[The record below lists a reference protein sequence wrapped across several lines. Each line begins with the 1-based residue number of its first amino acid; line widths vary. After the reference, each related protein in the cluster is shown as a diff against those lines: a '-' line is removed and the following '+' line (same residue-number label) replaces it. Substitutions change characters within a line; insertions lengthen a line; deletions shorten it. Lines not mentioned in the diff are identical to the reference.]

1 MRLAPG
7 PALADAAASRYPT
20 SHRQSIPMPEGHTST
35 PRPGGD
41 TGSLSDQARKRF
53 GRHGVLWG
61 ILSVSAAFAIFTL
74 HDAGIKWLVA
84 GYAPLQVLFIRSCVI
99 LLICTCVGRERVIVQ
114 SVRSPIRNALLF
126 RSLGLLGAW
135 LCFYTAAKSL
145 QLAELTTIYFAS
157 PLMVAA
163 MAVPILKERIS
174 AARWLSIFVG
184 FVGVLIACKPDVRAP
199 AGAIGLALLAAAL
212 WAGSMI
218 LIRQIALQESTSV
231 QMMTSSFCFVVL
243 IGPAMLWFWKMPD
256 LSQFILMASI
266 GILGAGAQFLLIE
279 GIKRAPASVVSPL
292 EFTALVWS
300 FVLGYAIW
308 GDVPAINVFG
318 GAALILASG
327 ALIIFGEWRNVK
339 LAARAEAA
347 E

>member
-1 MRLAPG
+1 
-7 PALADAAASRYPT
+7 
-20 SHRQSIPMPEGHTST
+20 MPEGHAPI
-35 PRPGGD
+35 PRPV
-41 TGSLSDQARKRF
+41 SPAEAARKRF

-61 ILSVSAAFAIFTL
+61 ILSVSAAFAIFSL

-99 LLICTCVGRERVIVQ
+99 LLICVCVGRERVVVQ
-114 SVRSPIRNALLF
+114 SIRSPIRTALLL

-135 LCFYTAAKSL
+135 LAFYTAAKSL

-163 MAVPILKERIS
+163 LAVPILGERIS
-174 AARWLSIFVG
+174 PARWASILVG
-184 FVGVLIACKPDVRAP
+184 FAGVLIACKPDVRAP

-218 LIRQIALQESTSV
+218 LIRQIALRESTLV
-231 QMMTSSFCFVVL
+231 QMLTSGFAFVVL
-243 IGPAMLWFWKMPD
+243 TGPAMFWFWKTPEPTQ
-256 LSQFILMASI
+256 LILMASI
-266 GILGAGAQFLLIE
+266 GTLGAVAQFLLIE

-300 FVLGYAIW
+300 FVLGYVIW
-308 GDVPAINVFG
+308 GDVPAITVFA
-318 GAALILASG
+318 GAGLILVSG
-327 ALIIFGEWRNVK
+327 ALIIVGEWRNVRI
-339 LAARAEAA
+339 AARTEAA

>member
-1 MRLAPG
+1 
-7 PALADAAASRYPT
+7 
-20 SHRQSIPMPEGHTST
+20 MPEGHAQT
-35 PRPGGD
+35 PRPV
-41 TGSLSDQARKRF
+41 TLAEASRKRF

-99 LLICTCVGRERVIVQ
+99 MLICTAIGRERLVLQ
-114 SVRSPIRNALLF
+114 SVRSPIRNALLL

-135 LCFYTAAKSL
+135 LAFYTAAKSL

-163 MAVPILKERIS
+163 LAVPILKERIGP
-174 AARWLSIFVG
+174 ARWLSIVVG

-199 AGAIGLALLAAAL
+199 AAAIGLALLAAAL

-218 LIRQIALQESTSV
+218 LIRQIALKESTLV

-243 IGPAMLWFWKMPD
+243 TGPAMLWFWKTPETT
-256 LSQFILMASI
+256 QFILMASI
-266 GILGAGAQFLLIE
+266 GTLGAVAQFLLIE

-308 GDVPAINVFG
+308 GDVPEINVFA
-318 GAALILASG
+318 GAGLILASG
-327 ALIIFGEWRNVK
+327 ALIVVGEWRNVK
-339 LAARAEAA
+339 RAAAA
-347 E
+347 EPAE

>member
-1 MRLAPG
+1 
-7 PALADAAASRYPT
+7 
-20 SHRQSIPMPEGHTST
+20 MPEGHAQT
-35 PRPGGD
+35 PRPAGPAG
-41 TGSLSDQARKRF
+41 TTAEAAARRRF
-53 GRHGVLWG
+53 GHYGVLWG
-61 ILSVSAAFAIFTL
+61 ILSVSGAFAIFTL

-99 LLICTCVGRERVIVQ
+99 LVICTCIGRERLVLQ
-114 SVRSPIRNALLF
+114 SVRSPIRNALLL

-135 LCFYTAAKSL
+135 LSFYTAAKSL

-157 PLMVAA
+157 PLLVAVL
-163 MAVPILKERIS
+163 AVPILKERVS
-174 AARWLSIFVG
+174 PARWVSIIVG

-218 LIRQIALQESTSV
+218 LIRQIALMESTLV

-243 IGPAMLWFWKMPD
+243 TGPAMLWFWKTPEPT
-256 LSQFILMASI
+256 QFILMASI
-266 GILGAGAQFLLIE
+266 GTLGAVAQFLLIE

-300 FVLGYAIW
+300 FVLGYVIW

-318 GAALILASG
+318 GAGLILVSG
-327 ALIIFGEWRNVK
+327 ALIIVGEWRNVR
-339 LAARAEAA
+339 LAARTEPAE
-347 E
+347 

>member
-1 MRLAPG
+1 
-7 PALADAAASRYPT
+7 
-20 SHRQSIPMPEGHTST
+20 MPEGHAPI
-35 PRPGGD
+35 PRPV
-41 TGSLSDQARKRF
+41 SPAEAARKRF

-61 ILSVSAAFAIFTL
+61 ILSVSAAFAIFSL

-99 LLICTCVGRERVIVQ
+99 LLICVCVGRERVVVQ
-114 SVRSPIRNALLF
+114 SIRSPIRTALLL
-126 RSLGLLGAW
+126 RSIGLLGAW
-135 LCFYTAAKSL
+135 LAFYTAAKSL

-163 MAVPILKERIS
+163 LAVPILGERIS
-174 AARWLSIFVG
+174 PARWASILVG
-184 FVGVLIACKPDVRAP
+184 FAGVLIACKPDVRAP

-218 LIRQIALQESTSV
+218 LIRQVALRESTLV
-231 QMMTSSFCFVVL
+231 QMLTSGFAFVVL
-243 IGPAMLWFWKMPD
+243 TGPAMFWFWKTPE
-256 LSQFILMASI
+256 LTQLILMASI
-266 GILGAGAQFLLIE
+266 GTLGAVAQFLLIE

-300 FVLGYAIW
+300 FVLGYVIW
-308 GDVPAINVFG
+308 GDVPAITVFA
-318 GAALILASG
+318 GAGLILVSG
-327 ALIIFGEWRNVK
+327 ALIIVGEWRNVRI
-339 LAARAEAA
+339 AARAEAA

>member
-1 MRLAPG
+1 
-7 PALADAAASRYPT
+7 
-20 SHRQSIPMPEGHTST
+20 MPEGHAPI
-35 PRPGGD
+35 PRPAGD
-41 TGSLSDQARKRF
+41 DAGTPAEVARRRF
-53 GRHGVLWG
+53 GRYAVLWG
-61 ILSVSAAFAIFTL
+61 ILAVSGAFAIFSL

-99 LLICTCVGRERVIVQ
+99 LAICAGIGRERLVVQ
-114 SVRSPIRNALLF
+114 CARSPIRDTLLV

-163 MAVPILKERIS
+163 LAVPILGERVS
-174 AARWLSIFVG
+174 PARWASITVG
-184 FVGVLIACKPDVRAP
+184 FVGVLIACRPDVRAP
-199 AGAIGLALLAAAL
+199 AGAIGLALAAACL

-218 LIRQIALQESTSV
+218 LIRQVALKESTLV
-231 QMMTSSFCFVVL
+231 QMMTSSFAFVVL
-243 IGPAMLWFWKMPD
+243 TGPAMFWFWKTPD
-256 LSQFILMASI
+256 PMQFVLMASI
-266 GILGAGAQFLLIE
+266 GTLGAVAQYLLIE

-292 EFTALVWS
+292 EFSALVWS

-308 GDVPAINVFG
+308 GDVPAKNVFA
-318 GAALILASG
+318 GAGLILVSG
-327 ALIIFGEWRNVK
+327 ALIVLGEWRSVRI
-339 LAARAEAA
+339 AARAEAA